1 MEIKK
6 KKTLQGT
13 KITVTS
19 DDGITVHTTDFYNNE
34 EETLKRVQDTVNFQ
48 RNLTKAFGKQYKEDI

>member
-6 KKTLQGT
+6 KKTLNGT

-19 DDGITVHTTDFYNNE
+19 DDGIIVHTSDFNNNE
-34 EETLKRVQDTVNFQ
+34 EEALARAKEATEFQ
-48 RNLTKAFGKQYKEDI
+48 RLLRKNLINKI